1 MKKFLRYSLIVIAC
15 FTLTFCASD
24 GSSSESGAPQAN
36 PDGTGKGG
44 SMAVFSIKGNYLYTV
59 DNQDLH
65 VFQISDSNNPV
76 KVNKVTIGRDIET
89 IYSLDNLMFMG
100 SRNGMFIYDVT
111 NPEAPVYK
119 SQAEHFTACD
129 PVVAAN
135 GFAYVTLHSNT
146 GCGNNL
152 NTLMVYNIA
161 DVTNPQLIHQ
171 RNLTYPRGLAIH
183 ENFLIICDDELKIFD
198 VTNPAQPSL
207 VKSVNHK
214 FKDVLIYNNTMYAFG
229 EQKVT
234 QFKWNANDF
243 LKLTPISDITY

>member
-1 MKKFLRYSLIVIAC
+1 MKKLFQCSLVVIIC
-15 FTLTFCASD
+15 ITLTFCASD
-24 GSSSESGAPQAN
+24 GSSSESSPQGN

-65 VFQISDSNNPV
+65 VFQITDSNNPV
-76 KVNKVTIGRDIET
+76 KVNKVTIGREIET

-100 SRNGMFIYDVT
+100 SRNGMFIYDVS
-111 NPEAPVYK
+111 NPESPKYL
-119 SQAEHFTACD
+119 SQAQHFTACD

-152 NTLMVYNIA
+152 NTLMVYDIA
-161 DVTNPQLIHQ
+161 NVSTPKLIHQ

-183 ENFLIICDDELKIFD
+183 ENYLIICDDELKIFD
-198 VTNPAQPSL
+198 ITNPAEPTL
-207 VKSVNHK
+207 KKSVNYK
-214 FKDVLIYNNTMYAFG
+214 FKDVLIYNEIMYAFG
-229 EQKVT
+229 ERKVS
-234 QFKWNANDF
+234 QFKWNKNDF
-243 LKLTPISDITY
+243 LSLVPISDISY